1 MTRRERGLSANPPQR
16 PPRLLTPCLA
26 SLCRREREELL
37 SRVAGARLLN
47 AEGSLLEVPATTLE
61 GAQFSLRM
69 CACAPTHQR
78 APHARSRAQQA
89 LARVPGRGAGAVGAP
104 VAVPPPAPSTS
115 RRPRRSRCRSR
126 TRGLTRAA
134 GWCSTPGAPARR
146 CPARR
151 ALSAARSARPWREGA
166 SLAALVSHVVDSLG
180 SQARAP
186 LDHAW
191 PSAQTASTS
200 SALRSLSLDGSDALA
215 ARLQALSSAEL
226 ARCLASPEEALAP
239 LLCQLAAESEAQA
252 VVRQLR
258 ASNAAAAQANL
269 ELAEEAAG
277 LRAQVAIVRSTDFE
291 AARRAYCEAVEEAA
305 ALREKCGTPALRAAL
320 AERARADEAEGEALE
335 ARLAA
340 GEVGVEAFVRAYK
353 AARARFHLR
362 EMKRAAAAHI
372 P

>member
-1 MTRRERGLSANPPQR
+1 
-16 PPRLLTPCLA
+16 
-26 SLCRREREELL
+26 
-37 SRVAGARLLN
+37 VAGARLLN

-69 CACAPTHQR
+69 CACASTHQR

-89 LARVPGRGAGAVGAP
+89 LARVPGRGAGAVGTP
-104 VAVPPPAPSTS
+104 VAVPPPALPLTPPAQVSLQVTH
-115 RRPRRSRCRSR
+115 PWVDPRSR
-126 TRGLTRAA
+126 LVQY
-134 GWCSTPGAPARR
+134 
-146 CPARR
+146 ARR
-151 ALSAARSARPWREGA
+151 AGPPLPGLALLSAARSARPWREGA
-166 SLAALVSHVVDSLG
+166 SLAALVQHVVDALG

-191 PSAQTASTS
+191 PSAQAASAS

-226 ARCLASPEEALAP
+226 ARCLASPAEALAP

-291 AARRAYCEAVEEAA
+291 AARRAYCEAAEAAA